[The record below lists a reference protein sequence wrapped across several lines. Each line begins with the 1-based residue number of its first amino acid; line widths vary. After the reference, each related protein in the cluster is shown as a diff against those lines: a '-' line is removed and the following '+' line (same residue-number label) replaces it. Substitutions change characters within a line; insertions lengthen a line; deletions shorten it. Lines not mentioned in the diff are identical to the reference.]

1 MKRLHA
7 ANARHESSMHTMH
20 VGDECTVPM
29 ERHVAKQGVD
39 LLVRTLFI
47 RRGVNR
53 VLDDRLGEHGSV
65 T

>member
-1 MKRLHA
+1 
-7 ANARHESSMHTMH
+7 MHTMH